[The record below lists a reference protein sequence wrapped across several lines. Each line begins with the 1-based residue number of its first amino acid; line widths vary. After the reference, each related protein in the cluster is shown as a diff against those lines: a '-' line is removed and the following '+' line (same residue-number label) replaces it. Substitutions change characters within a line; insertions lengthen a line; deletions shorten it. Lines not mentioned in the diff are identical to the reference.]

1 MRNEVYKRQF
11 EGKEVVRAIILKENN
26 YKLMLEGTNVLGGV
40 ESLISCGIAETV
52 TLDRHLNFG
61 YFIETE
67 LLSPVVKAML

>member
-11 EGKEVVRAIILKENN
+11 EDKEVERAIILKENN
-26 YKLMLEGTNVLGGV
+26 YKLMLE
-40 ESLISCGIAETV
+40 ETV
-52 TLDRHLNFG
+52 TLERHLNFG